1 MKYLLAILFAS
12 IAVSTHAAQVQASI
26 TVTATIKYDCSS
38 SKLEEMKNVPAYAV
52 QCSFQKNDL
61 LKNARISTVGN
72 VMTIEY

>member
-1 MKYLLAILFAS
+1 MKYILAILFAS
-12 IAVSTHAAQVQASI
+12 ITASSYSAQVQSNI

-38 SKLEEMKNVPAYAV
+38 SKLEEMKSVPAYAV
-52 QCSFQKNDL
+52 QCSLQQNDL